1 MKKEVFI
8 SYSHVDQIVADGV
21 CGYLEQNNILCFI
34 ANRDIPNGVTWAKII
49 PEALRK
55 CKLMI
60 AVFSRDFNLSDETD
74 NEISIAANR
83 HIPILAFRISDEDFD
98 GLKEY
103 YLTKSNWIEAFPE
116 PEKQFGKLLNS
127 VQILLNKKER
137 VPFAPI
143 INKPSNES
151 LKYLNHAKE
160 LLYTNDNSKDIIR
173 ATFLLRKAAKQGN
186 GEAEYLLG
194 MAYYE
199 GLGVSQNWDEA
210 RNWLAKSVEHGYPNA
225 MYQLGFMYHY
235 GIGTEP
241 NIMKALELYT
251 NSQDLGYGKAMK
263 MLGKVYHTGELGVSD
278 ENRSLHFYEESFD
291 KLYEQAIENNIVEAQ
306 YEIANSYM
314 DGEGVPQDYQQAIEW
329 YRRAESN
336 GFAPASNA
344 LGVCYCRGM
353 GVHSDLEKGFEL
365 QLKSAQNDC
374 RIAQWNT
381 AYNYFHGLGTLIDI
395 KEGYNWML
403 KAANGGIA
411 PAQCALGKYY
421 GSGKNGLEKDLTQSK
436 RWYKQAVSSGSLDA
450 MYLLGKAYQSGVI
463 DVENP
468 DEESFVLFKKAAM
481 RNHIL
486 SYIALGDCYS
496 DNNHTH
502 YNPIESARWFSK
514 IAAIYEDMIENGS
527 HFFVTECGAG
537 YRTFLDFDI
546 EYKTLFADAIKKLA
560 SQYEKGEGVNKDL
573 NEAKKR
579 IVMASRLIEKSIL

>member
-1 MKKEVFI
+1 MDKEVFI
-8 SYSHVDQIVADGV
+8 SYSHVDQIIADGV

-34 ANRDIPNGVTWAKII
+34 ANRDIPKGVTWAKII
-49 PEALRK
+49 PKALRS

-60 AVFSRDFNLSDETD
+60 AVFSRDFNLSEETD

-83 HIPILAFRISDEDFD
+83 HIPILAFRIADEDFD

-127 VQILLNKKER
+127 VQILLNKTER
-137 VPFAPI
+137 APFAPI
-143 INKPSNES
+143 ISKSSDES
-151 LKYLNHAKE
+151 LDYLNKAKE
-160 LLYTNDNSKDIIR
+160 LLSTNGKNKDITR

-199 GLGVSQNWDEA
+199 GLGVSQNWDDA
-210 RNWLAKSVEHGYPNA
+210 KNWFAKSVEHGYPNA

-263 MLGKVYHTGELGVSD
+263 MLGKVYHTGELGVLD
-278 ENRSLHFYEESFD
+278 ENRSQQYYEESFNN
-291 KLYEQAIENNIVEAQ
+291 LYEQALENDIVEAQ

-314 DGEGVPQDYQQAIEW
+314 DGEGVPHDYQQAIEW

-353 GVHSDLEKGFEL
+353 GVHSDLVQGFEL

-381 AYNYFHGLGTLIDI
+381 AYNYFHGLGTPIDI
-395 KEGYNWML
+395 KLGYNWML

-411 PAQCALGKYY
+411 PAQCALGKYFA
-421 GSGKNGLEKDLTQSK
+421 SGKNGLEKDLTQSE
-436 RWYKQAVSSGSLDA
+436 RWYKRAISSGSLDA
-450 MYLLGKAYQSGVI
+450 MYQLGKAYQSSI
-463 DVENP
+463 IEIENP
-468 DEESFVLFKKAAM
+468 DEESFLLFKKAAM
-481 RNHIL
+481 RNHTI

-496 DNNHTH
+496 DKNNTH
-502 YNPIESARWFSK
+502 YNPIESARWFGK
-514 IAAIYEDMIENGS
+514 IAALYEDMTDNGV

-537 YRTFLDFDI
+537 YRTFLDFDM
-546 EYKTLFADAIKKLA
+546 EHKKLFASAIKKLA
-560 SQYEKGEGVNKDL
+560 SQYERGEGVNKDAD
-573 NEAKKR
+573 EANKWNAL
-579 IVMASRLIEKSIL
+579 ASKLS